1 MSEDVRELEE
11 LLRKIKMAKSD
22 KKIMIKIQQNHKQP
36 RFGGSE

>member
-22 KKIMIKIQQNHKQP
+22 RKIMIKMQKNHKQP